1 MTTFKV
7 FLQESIN
14 DKGIF
19 KAIFVLGI
27 PGAGKSYT
35 VRRLAGQVSPRI
47 VNTDKAAEYLS
58 WKLGKA
64 IHSGTWGEFKDRSTH
79 ITKAALSNYI
89 NGVLPLFIDGTSN
102 DASNL
107 LHRMGIL
114 ESLGYDVGIIYI
126 KTSLE
131 TAIKRAANRADEIG
145 RHVDEEF
152 IREVFERNDDNI
164 EFLKTKVSFFKQ
176 INNDDMQLDNEIMN
190 EAFKTTQGFFASP
203 ILNPI
208 GQRLLERMKAEKQA
222 YLSPNIIPKDVLD
235 KKIEGWYK

>member
-1 MTTFKV
+1 MTTFKI

-19 KAIFVLGI
+19 KAVFVLGI

-35 VRRLAGQVSPRI
+35 VKRLSGQVSPRV

-64 IHSGTWGEFKDRSTH
+64 INAGTWGEFKDRSIH
-79 ITKAALSNYI
+79 ITKSALSNYV

-114 ESLGYDVGIIYI
+114 ESLGYDVGIIHV
-126 KTSLE
+126 KTSLD
-131 TAIKRAANRADEIG
+131 TAIKRAAERADFVG

-152 IREVFERNDDNI
+152 IREVYARNDDNI

-176 INNDDMQLDNEIMN
+176 INNDDMQLDNDVMDQ
-190 EAFKTTQGFFASP
+190 AFKKTQGFFSSP

-208 GQRLLERMKAEKQA
+208 GQRLLEKMKEEKQA
-222 YLSPNIIPKDVLD
+222 YLSPNIVSKEVLD
-235 KKIEGWYK
+235 RKIEGWYK